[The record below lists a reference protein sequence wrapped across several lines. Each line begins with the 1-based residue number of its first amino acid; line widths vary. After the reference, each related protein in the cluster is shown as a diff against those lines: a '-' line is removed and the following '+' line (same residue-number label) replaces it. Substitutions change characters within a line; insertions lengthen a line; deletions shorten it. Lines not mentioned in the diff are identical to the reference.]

1 MMATGIIDVAPAL
14 AASARRTSSAG
25 TAPKVRQEAI
35 AMVEEDGLA
44 MPAYSYRSTEVRGTG
59 GELLEFGAASICAP
73 GLADVSSRLT
83 AVTAVVCTLGPAI
96 EERVSQLCAGRR
108 LSLALALD
116 RLGNELLM
124 YTARQVM
131 LMVRAEARKQGLS
144 IGDAISPGGRGLQ
157 LDQQGTVV
165 ALADG
170 ARLGVRVIDQGMLHP
185 VKSRSM
191 VIGVGSGL
199 TAKPLRRRCEGCS
212 SRETCSYRAH

>member
-25 TAPKVRQEAI
+25 TAPKVLQEAI
-35 AMVEEDGLA
+35 AMMEEDGLA
-44 MPAYSYRSTEVRGTG
+44 IPAYSYRSTEVRGAS
-59 GELLEFGAASICAP
+59 GEVLDFGPASICAP
-73 GLADVSSRLT
+73 GLAEVSTRLT

-108 LSLALALD
+108 LSLAFALD
-116 RLGNELLM
+116 QLGNELLM
-124 YTARQVM
+124 YTARRV
-131 LMVRAEARKQGLS
+131 LLLVRAAARQQGLS
-144 IGDAISPGGRGLQ
+144 IGDALSPGGRGIQ

-165 ALADG
+165 AMADG
-170 ARLGVRVIDQGMLHP
+170 ARLGVSVTDQGMLHP

-212 SRETCSYRAH
+212 SRGTCGYRAH